1 MSVEGQAR
9 REKSGKSPPTLLEVS
24 VALVVAVLLVLT
36 GVRLLGGFGVVPYRG
51 GQAAIAADAPVEGLV
66 LTKASRTSH

>member
-1 MSVEGQAR
+1 M
-9 REKSGKSPPTLLEVS
+9 
-24 VALVVAVLLVLT
+24 ALVVAVLLVLT